1 MAETNGVAADITS
14 LGDKIAT
21 LTLKD
26 AVALKD
32 YLKDKYKIE
41 PESYAAYGYE
51 AARVVLDAISRV
63 GRADRTAI
71 RDAILATR
79 DFDGVLGRWSFD
91 QNGDTTGRVY
101 GVFGPPTVYFVD
113 RQGRLVGRA
122 VGAKDWE
129 SEPMRRLVE
138 SLVQS
143 PERR

>member
-1 MAETNGVAADITS
+1 LPSVNKLYTE
-14 LGDKIAT
+14 
-21 LTLKD
+21 
-26 AVALKD
+26 
-32 YLKDKYKIE
+32 LKDKGL
-41 PESYAAYGYE
+41 A
-51 AARVVLDAISRV
+51 VVLVTFREDPGLVKKTAT
-63 GRADRTAI
+63 DRGYVAP
-71 RDAILATR
+71 
-79 DFDGVLGRWSFD
+79 VLID